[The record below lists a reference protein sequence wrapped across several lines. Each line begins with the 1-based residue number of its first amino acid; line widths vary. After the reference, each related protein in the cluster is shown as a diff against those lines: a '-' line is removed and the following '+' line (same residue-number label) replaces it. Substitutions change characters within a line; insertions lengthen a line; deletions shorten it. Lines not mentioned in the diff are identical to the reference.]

1 MTKPKPKSELKL
13 NRNSRELVCSFI
25 ANAKREVP
33 MVEVRHQDL
42 TSSTVETVLRQLA
55 ADGTL
60 LRRQVR
66 DKPKGRV
73 FWVYREPN
81 VDIDARFIDANDPS
95 VVSIPKKR
103 RPAREKAPTS
113 PDYKKI
119 MAEEP
124 DNYKTLRDLPK
135 GSEQVVDELYLADY
149 YDTSSPKFLKDHR
162 PMKEMLTPDASSNI
176 VQIIRDAAQLQK
188 ITAFSPPDWV
198 AINSLAQSLLI
209 SAAGLMRDSLS
220 NIWSEHDR
228 KQAE

>member
-1 MTKPKPKSELKL
+1 MTKPKPKSELKQ
-13 NRNSRELVCSFI
+13 NRNSRELIYNFVV
-25 ANAKREVP
+25 NAKREVP

-42 TSSTVETVLRQLA
+42 TSSTVETTLRQLA
-55 ADGTL
+55 TDGTL
-60 LRRQVR
+60 IRRQVR

-73 FWVYREPN
+73 FWVYREPS
-81 VDIDARFIDANDPS
+81 VDIDARFVDANDPS

-103 RPAREKAPTS
+103 KPASEKVPTS
-113 PDYKKI
+113 PDFKEI

-124 DNYKTLRDLPK
+124 DNYRTLRNLPK
-135 GSEQVVDELYLADY
+135 GSEQVVAELYLSDY
-149 YDTSSPKFLKDHR
+149 YDTSSPKFLKDYR

-176 VQIIRDAAQLQK
+176 VQIIRDASQLQK

-198 AINSLAQSLLI
+198 AINSLAQSVLI

-228 KQAE
+228 TKAE

>member
-1 MTKPKPKSELKL
+1 MTKPKPKSELKQ
-13 NRNSRELVCSFI
+13 NRNSRELIHNIVV
-25 ANAKREVP
+25 NAKREVP
-33 MVEVRHQDL
+33 MIEVRHQDL

-55 ADGTL
+55 TDGTL
-60 LRRQVR
+60 IRRQVR
-66 DKPKGRV
+66 AKPKGRV

-81 VDIDARFIDANDPS
+81 IDVDARFIDADDPS

-103 RPAREKAPTS
+103 RPAKEKAPTS
-113 PDYKKI
+113 PDFKEV
-119 MAEEP
+119 MAQEP
-124 DNYKTLRDLPK
+124 DNYRTLRDLPK
-135 GSEQVVDELYLADY
+135 GSEQVVAELYLSDY

-162 PMKEMLTPDASSNI
+162 PMKDCLTPDASSSI
-176 VQIIRDAAQLQK
+176 VQIIRDASQLQK

-228 KQAE
+228 TEAE